1 MAPKPFYLLWLS
13 TEGHWKSAL
22 ILPISKRSLSR
33 LQWENAMPPT
43 AINKTHFD
51 AVLFDLDGVVTET
64 AKVHAACWKK
74 LFDDFLIEHARQT
87 DQLFVPFDIAED
99 YNRYVDGKLRQEGV
113 SSFLQSRRMQLP
125 LGEPDDAAGQATI
138 WGLGNRKDDMFMA
151 VLREKGVDIL
161 EDGMALVR
169 YVRAEGLKTGV
180 VSSSKNCQAVLIAAN
195 IEGFFDVR
203 VDGITVKQLHING
216 KPAPDPFLK
225 AAELLGVSPDRSV
238 VVEDAISGVQ
248 AGRRG
253 NFGLIVGVARKGDA
267 EALRKNGADIV
278 VEDLRYFIR

>member
-1 MAPKPFYLLWLS
+1 
-13 TEGHWKSAL
+13 
-22 ILPISKRSLSR
+22 
-33 LQWENAMPPT
+33 
-43 AINKTHFD
+43 
-51 AVLFDLDGVVTET
+51 
-64 AKVHAACWKK
+64 
-74 LFDDFLIEHARQT
+74 
-87 DQLFVPFDIAED
+87 
-99 YNRYVDGKLRQEGV
+99 V
-113 SSFLQSRRMQLP
+113 SSFLQSRRIQLP
-125 LGEPDDAAGQATI
+125 LGDSDAPAGQATV

-278 VEDLRYFIR
+278 VEDLRYFIC